1 MLLISIT
8 LDLVIR
14 PRFFSFSCLVDN
26 HGTSQTAE
34 AFSRIFKDIFYIER
48 DEERS
53 KIISFLDNEVLDE
66 LQKTEYKITEVSS
79 LISMIIN
86 K

>member
-1 MLLISIT
+1 M
-8 LDLVIR
+8 
-14 PRFFSFSCLVDN
+14 DN